1 MTARPTPHN
10 DPASCTLVRILGES
24 VRPGEHRTLDLQV
37 AKLYTR
43 TSVEIP
49 VVVHRGPQEGPVLLV
64 LAGVHGDEVNG
75 IDTVR
80 RK

>member
-1 MTARPTPHN
+1 MSARRTEPQ
-10 DPASCTLVRILGES
+10 DPDTCTLVRILGES

-49 VVVHRGPQEGPVLLV
+49 VVVLGTSCEDEFEYADPGPDDYRIGSIYLL
-64 LAGVHGDEVNG
+64 EV
-75 IDTVR
+75 
-80 RK
+80 